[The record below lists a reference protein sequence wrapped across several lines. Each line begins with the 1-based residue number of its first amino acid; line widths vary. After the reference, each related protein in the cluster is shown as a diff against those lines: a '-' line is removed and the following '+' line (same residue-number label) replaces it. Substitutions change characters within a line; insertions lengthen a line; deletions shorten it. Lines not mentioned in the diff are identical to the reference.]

1 MSTTSVTG
9 ILGKINAAILN
20 PLIILLFAI
29 AVLLFLWGIFLFILH
44 NDDDSEREKG
54 KKNIV
59 WGLIGIFIM
68 LSVLGIINLILDSFG
83 IPKSYPFS

>member
-1 MSTTSVTG
+1 
-9 ILGKINAAILN
+9 
-20 PLIILLFAI
+20 
-29 AVLLFLWGIFLFILH
+29 LWGIFLFILH

-83 IPKSYPFS
+83 ITKLYPFS